1 MLPIVSMKGV
11 NTLPPRKQFTE
22 DQIIQAA
29 FEVARTEGISGLTAR
44 KVAKQLGSSVAPIYA
59 NFSDIEELKQKV
71 ADHLFELGRRMAQ
84 QPYTGDRFLDIG
96 IASLRFAKEYS
107 VLFRE
112 LVLNRNNYMDHY
124 DAKLGGHIVEA
135 MALDPELKGFSRD
148 ELMGILL
155 KMRIFQLGLSAMI
168 ANGLLPPDFDDN
180 AAIELL
186 ASAGEDVLIAA
197 QHRKQNED
205 K

>member
-1 MLPIVSMKGV
+1 M
-11 NTLPPRKQFTE
+11 PPKKQFTE

-29 FEVARTEGISGLTAR
+29 FEVACTEGISGLTAR
-44 KVAKQLGSSVAPIYA
+44 KVAQRLGSSVAPIYA

-71 ADHLFELGRRMAQ
+71 VDHLFELGRRMAQ
-84 QPYTGDRFLDIG
+84 QTYTGDRFLDIG

-112 LVLNRNNYMDHY
+112 LVLNRNNYMANY
-124 DAKLGGHIVEA
+124 DEKLGAHIVDA
-135 MALDPELKGFSRD
+135 MELDPELEGFNRY
-148 ELMGILL
+148 ELMEILL

-180 AAIELL
+180 AAVELL
-186 ASAGEDVLIAA
+186 ASAGEDVLIGARY
-197 QHRKQNED
+197 RKEN
-205 K
+205 KNK

>member
-1 MLPIVSMKGV
+1 M
-11 NTLPPRKQFTE
+11 PPRKQFTK

-29 FEVARTEGISGLTAR
+29 FEVARAEGISGITAR
-44 KVAKQLGSSVAPIYA
+44 KVAEKLGSSVAPIYV
-59 NFSDIEELKQKV
+59 NFADIEELKRGV
-71 ADHLFELGRRMAQ
+71 ADHLFELGRRMSQ
-84 QPYTGDRFLDIG
+84 QTYTGDRFLDIG

-112 LVLNRNNYMDHY
+112 LVLNRNEYMDDY
-124 DAKLGGHIVEA
+124 DAKLGSHIVDEIA
-135 MALDPELKGFSRD
+135 HAPELEGFTQE
-148 ELMGILL
+148 ELMGMFL
-155 KMRIFQLGLSAMI
+155 KMRIFQLGLSAMV
-168 ANGLLPPDFDDN
+168 ANGLLPADFDDD

-197 QHRKQNED
+197 RYRKQNEN